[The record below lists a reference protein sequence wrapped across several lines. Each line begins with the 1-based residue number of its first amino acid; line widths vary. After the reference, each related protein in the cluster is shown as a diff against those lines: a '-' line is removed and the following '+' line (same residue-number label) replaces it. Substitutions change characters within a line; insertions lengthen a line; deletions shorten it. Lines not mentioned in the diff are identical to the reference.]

1 MREQKKTDPYPPC
14 PPPCCNYSRIS
25 GPPEQYNLSPL
36 LPHIGRRYLPYSS
49 PTQYMCLI
57 QLANDL
63 QDPYLTPC
71 TLAIKMDQGQDHFQC
86 WLSLII
92 RKPDRCASSDCTPH
106 SNKPYS
112 PFILPHTGNS
122 FPTRAQTSTISSFDL
137 FCLSHMK
144 HFLLLITS
152 FILPTQQKE
161 LLSFY
166 YVRHCTKM

>member
-71 TLAIKMDQGQDHFQC
+71 TLAIKMDQGPRTMLALPPSICVSSNQQMTHKTPSRSLYPGYKNGPRTGP
-86 WLSLII
+86 LSMLAL
-92 RKPDRCASSDCTPH
+92 PDYQEARPLC
-106 SNKPYS
+106 
-112 PFILPHTGNS
+112 
-122 FPTRAQTSTISSFDL
+122 
-137 FCLSHMK
+137 
-144 HFLLLITS
+144 
-152 FILPTQQKE
+152 
-161 LLSFY
+161 
-166 YVRHCTKM
+166 